1 MNISSKGKY
10 GLRAL
15 VDMARQPYGNAVAI
29 TAIAKRQNISEGYL
43 EQIMAKLKK
52 AGIVNGVRGAKGGYV
67 LAKDPE
73 ELTCGE
79 IMRVLEG
86 ERKPVECGGLDGNCP
101 EKAGCATKK
110 LWKKINDNFSEIMD
124 ATTLAS
130 LIEDNN

>member
-1 MNISSKGKY
+1 
-10 GLRAL
+10 
-15 VDMARQPYGNAVAI
+15 MARQPYGNAVAI

-86 ERKPVECGGLDGNCP
+86 ERKPVECGGLDGDCS
-101 EKAGCATKK
+101 EKAGCPTKK